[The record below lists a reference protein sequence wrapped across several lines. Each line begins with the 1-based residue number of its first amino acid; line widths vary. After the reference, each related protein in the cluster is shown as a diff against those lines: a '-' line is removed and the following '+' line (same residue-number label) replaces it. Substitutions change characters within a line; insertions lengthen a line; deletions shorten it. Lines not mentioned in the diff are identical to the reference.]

1 MNKNK
6 PWYTEYALWKT
17 KANDYLNAYR
27 KSLLDVQL
35 FEQQNKQ
42 ISTFVQGSLIKL
54 IFESNTIE
62 GSGTKTYGETE
73 RIFEKIK
80 KKYQLDTTNFIFER
94 EGEFFSIFSHEDS
107 PDIIVTKYD
116 KSFKEYKMV
125 MQHWKTFIWGML
137 RYEYCQEKNLNESL
151 LNTNFIKQLHKS
163 ISEGFLKEGQ
173 IAGDYR
179 DFDDITIVGQD
190 LTFPA
195 HRLLPQAMEAFVE
208 RANKLIEKGLN
219 DKEADIFLIMAQ
231 ITYEFV
237 RIHPFPDFNGRLSR
251 ILLQMIALTFGIPF
265 CVVIKGNKKGRE
277 RYMAALRRANAIKD
291 YDNPDYKHLEAYA
304 TLIAMSVVESFEE
317 IDNNL
322 KLAGLKTIL

>member
-17 KANDYLNAYR
+17 KANDYLNAYK
-27 KSLLDVQL
+27 KSLLNFQL
-35 FEQQNKQ
+35 YEQQNIQ
-42 ISTFVQGSLIKL
+42 VSAFVQSSLIKL

-80 KKYQLDTTNFIFER
+80 KKYQLNTTNFTFETK
-94 EGEFFSIFSHEDS
+94 EEFFSVFSHEDS
-107 PDIIVTKYD
+107 RDIAVVKHD

-125 MQHWKTFIWGML
+125 MQHWKTFIVAMIQYTDF
-137 RYEYCQEKNLNESL
+137 RERNLNEPL
-151 LNTNFIKQLHKS
+151 FNTNFIKKLHKS
-163 ISEGFLKEGQ
+163 ISEGFLEEGQ
-173 IAGDYR
+173 IAGEYR

-251 ILLQMIALTFGIPF
+251 ILLQMITHTFGIRF

-277 RYMAALRRANAIKD
+277 RYMAALKRANAIKD
-291 YDNPDYKHLEAYA
+291 YENPDYKHLEAYA